1 MNSSMESLVEMLEN
15 VTKLTKDTSFKFEL
29 TLLNILQTIELLV
42 VELPSLIASQ
52 VILFTVDQSYLL
64 NIKKSLILYIYE
76 TKLSSIK
83 ISKTNQ
89 AN

>member
-52 VILFTVDQSYLL
+52 VILFTVDQS
-64 NIKKSLILYIYE
+64 
-76 TKLSSIK
+76 
-83 ISKTNQ
+83 
-89 AN
+89 